1 MKIIRVLPQ
10 KTSCTPD
17 DDMVFIGEPPGL
29 IIPEH
34 DEIHISCTFT
44 WDRPYCEYLKDQWEM
59 WTDKPVKLGGV
70 AYGSPCDT
78 FTPGLYVKQGIIFTS
93 RGCNNSC
100 AWCSVS
106 KREGKLRELPIVE
119 GNIIQDNNFLQCS
132 VDHKDKVFKMLKTQK
147 QICFKGGLQSNLIN
161 NHFIKNIEQLSIKEL
176 WLACDSEMDF
186 PLALNAIAR
195 LVDEGYTRH
204 QIRCYAL
211 IGIRAMDI
219 DEYVLRSIY
228 HAGEMPFAQLYQPCK
243 GAKIEYSKEWK
254 SFHRQWSRPAAI
266 KAHCENGTNREDY
279 NT

>member
-44 WDRPYCEYLKDQWEM
+44 WDMAYCEYLKDQWEM

-93 RGCNNSC
+93 RGCNNNCKWC
-100 AWCSVS
+100 AVS
-106 KREGKLRELPIVE
+106 RREGKLRELPIVE
-119 GNIIQDNNFLQCS
+119 GNIINDNNFLQCS
-132 VDHKDKVFKMLKTQK
+132 TRHKDKVFEMLKNQK
-147 QICFKGGLQSNLIN
+147 AICFKGGLQANLIDS
-161 NHFIKNIEQLSIKEL
+161 HFIENIKQLSIREL
-176 WLACDSEMDF
+176 WLACD
-186 PLALNAIAR
+186 A
-195 LVDEGYTRH
+195 DENIPEFTVATEKLLKAGYTREH
-204 QIRCYAL
+204 IRCYVL
-211 IGIRAMDI
+211 IGDDMQRN
-219 DEYVLRSIY
+219 EERLQEVYK
-228 HAGEMPFAQLYQPCK
+228 AGAMPFAQLFQPNESK
-243 GAKIEYSKEWK
+243 RIEYSSEWK
-254 SFHRQWSRPAAI
+254 KFHRQWSRPAAI
-266 KAHCENGTNREDY
+266 RAHCENGTRFEDY